1 MRYDTCPEC
10 HLARRP
16 GDDTSV
22 ERCPQCGL
30 VFWKWEKHQQMLHD
44 SPAAVLPKRP
54 RNAQTDTETASAAE
68 SWLDLIRDGVRYCPD
83 TDWSAWTGGSITF
96 VAMCLWGRY
105 FVFLGPQDADEIGGS
120 FLHRVNLVFHEAGH
134 VLFSPFG
141 DFLYVLGGSL
151 GQLMMPL
158 IVMLAF
164 FFRERN
170 PFGAAVGLWWLG
182 HSAMDLAIY
191 IDDARALALPL
202 LGGGTGY
209 DDPDRHDWNHLLTRM
224 GLLESDHLLASACYS
239 MGRLSM
245 LGACLWSGT
254 ILYRQYHRLRD
265 GTMG

>member
-1 MRYDTCPEC
+1 
-10 HLARRP
+10 
-16 GDDTSV
+16 
-22 ERCPQCGL
+22 
-30 VFWKWEKHQQMLHD
+30 
-44 SPAAVLPKRP
+44 
-54 RNAQTDTETASAAE
+54 
-68 SWLDLIRDGVRYCPD
+68 
-83 TDWSAWTGGSITF
+83 
-96 VAMCLWGRY
+96 MCFWGRF
-105 FVFLGPQDADEIGGS
+105 FVFLGPQDTDEIGGS
-120 FLHRVNLVFHEAGH
+120 VLHRVNLVFHEAGH

-141 DFLYVLGGSL
+141 DFLYVLGGSV

-158 IVMLAF
+158 IVTLAF

-209 DDPDRHDWNHLLTRM
+209 DDPDRHDWNNLLTRM
-224 GLLESDHLLASACYS
+224 GLLERDHLLASATYWT
-239 MGRLSM
+239 GRLSIFV
-245 LGACLWSGT
+245 ACLWSGT